1 MPASFARTA
10 KPAGRSVAPQSPLR
24 APARDTRPVK
34 AKLPM
39 EAEAPSVQAEDEPI
53 TFEVSSGNVF
63 ADLDVPEAADEAIK
77 ARLVMRLRAEMD
89 RRGLSQTEFAKVLG
103 VKQPDVSNLLRG
115 RVLGFS
121 LERMFEFTRALGDD
135 VEITLRPSKAE
146 RRGRMSLKVA

>member
-1 MPASFARTA
+1 MSKT
-10 KPAGRSVAPQSPLR
+10 L
-24 APARDTRPVK
+24 TRPVK
-34 AKLPM
+34 PRKATSSCQRLAVM
-39 EAEAPSVQAEDEPI
+39 QTIRTVECVSAAEAEAVA
-53 TFEVSSGNVF
+53 FEASSGNVF
-63 ADLDVPEAADEAIK
+63 ADLDVPDAGDEAIK

-89 RRGLSQTEFAKVLG
+89 RRGLNQTEFAKVLG

>member
-1 MPASFARTA
+1 MPKTLSRPAKPRRATTTCTRLDVVEFIHSA
-10 KPAGRSVAPQSPLR
+10 KPA
-24 APARDTRPVK
+24 PAAD
-34 AKLPM
+34 
-39 EAEAPSVQAEDEPI
+39 EAEAI
-53 TFEVSSGNVF
+53 TFEPGSGNVF

-103 VKQPDVSNLLRG
+103 VKQPDVSNLMRG
-115 RVLGFS
+115 RALGFS

-135 VEITLRPSKAE
+135 VEITLRPSKSD

>member
-1 MPASFARTA
+1 MSDTLVLPA
-10 KPAGRSVAPQSPLR
+10 KPRRAAKAARATVGANVVNVAIDLAATAQPI
-24 APARDTRPVK
+24 
-34 AKLPM
+34 
-39 EAEAPSVQAEDEPI
+39 EEPI
-53 TFEVSSGNVF
+53 EFETGSGNVF
-63 ADLDVPEAADEAIK
+63 ADLGLPEAGDEAIK

-89 RRGLSQTEFAKVLG
+89 RRRLSQTEFAKVLG

-135 VEITLRPSKAE
+135 VEITLRPSKVE

>member
-1 MPASFARTA
+1 MSDTPAPAATTAPVTRRTVRPARRTVAKATHAPASNA
-10 KPAGRSVAPQSPLR
+10 APP
-24 APARDTRPVK
+24 PD
-34 AKLPM
+34 
-39 EAEAPSVQAEDEPI
+39 EEPI
-53 TFEVSSGNVF
+53 TFIASSGNIF
-63 ADLDVPEAADEAIK
+63 EDFGIPDAADEAIK

-89 RRGLSQTEFAKVLG
+89 RRGLNQTEFAKVLG

>member
-1 MPASFARTA
+1 MSNT
-10 KPAGRSVAPQSPLR
+10 L
-24 APARDTRPVK
+24 TRPTKSRKGTRSTQSISK
-34 AKLPM
+34 ADVVRIAVDIPPI
-39 EAEAPSVQAEDEPI
+39 AHDAEPI
-53 TFEVSSGNVF
+53 AFEASSGNVF
-63 ADLDVPEAADEAIK
+63 ADLSLPEAEDEAIK
-77 ARLVMRLRAEMD
+77 ARLIMRLRAEMD

-121 LERMFEFTRALGDD
+121 LERMFEFTRELGDD

>member
-1 MPASFARTA
+1 MQ
-10 KPAGRSVAPQSPLR
+10 V
-24 APARDTRPVK
+24 
-34 AKLPM
+34 
-39 EAEAPSVQAEDEPI
+39 EDEPI

-121 LERMFEFTRALGDD
+121 LERMFEFTRELGDD